1 MQIILFQ
8 KEFENP
14 KNPSIFKSYKHKDP
28 FDEIVGRG
36 VFYIKKLNFYF
47 FTFTDGFH
55 GMVYHKDLLALI
67 LFSFMQQ

>member
-1 MQIILFQ
+1 M
-8 KEFENP
+8 
-14 KNPSIFKSYKHKDP
+14 SYKHKDR